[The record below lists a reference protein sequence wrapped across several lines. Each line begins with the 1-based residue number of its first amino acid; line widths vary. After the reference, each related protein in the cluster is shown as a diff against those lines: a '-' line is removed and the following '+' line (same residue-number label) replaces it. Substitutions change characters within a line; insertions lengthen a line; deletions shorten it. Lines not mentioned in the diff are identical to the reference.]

1 MRVLLMAGL
10 LAAAFSAQAQ
20 TDPHPQRPVVPANG
34 VDEPPRRGIYTEMS
48 LGMFTAMGG
57 SVPLSNAQPY
67 IGMTLGREIGDQAS
81 VFATLGI
88 GAASASCY
96 QVDARSGDCLAADS
110 FGATFVEA
118 GASYG
123 FPVALRTLLGL
134 KIVGGF
140 TDLSPGPVR
149 NGASVPDH
157 LPGFHLGAGFSL
169 DYDTHLDHFAVGIDA
184 LVRYTLAKYTP
195 SGGAAQTLGL
205 PSLAV
210 MPRIRY
216 VF

>member
-1 MRVLLMAGL
+1 MIALL
-10 LAAAFSAQAQ
+10 LAAAVAA
-20 TDPHPQRPVVPANG
+20 VPANG
-34 VDEPPRRGIYTEMS
+34 VDEPPRRGTYTEMS
-48 LGMFTAMGG
+48 LGFFTAMGG
-57 SVPLSNAQPY
+57 SQAFSNAQPY
-67 IGMTLGREIGDQAS
+67 LGMTLGREIGQQTA
-81 VFATLGI
+81 VFASLGI

-96 QVDARSGDCLAADS
+96 QVDARSGGCLAADS

-118 GASYG
+118 GLSYG
-123 FPVALRTLLGL
+123 FPVGLRSLLSL
-134 KIVGGF
+134 KLVGGF

-149 NGASVPDH
+149 NGTSVPDH
-157 LPGFHLGAGFSL
+157 LPGFHLGAGAAF

-184 LVRYTLAKYTP
+184 LLRYTLAKYTP
-195 SGGAAQTLGL
+195 SGGVPQTLGL